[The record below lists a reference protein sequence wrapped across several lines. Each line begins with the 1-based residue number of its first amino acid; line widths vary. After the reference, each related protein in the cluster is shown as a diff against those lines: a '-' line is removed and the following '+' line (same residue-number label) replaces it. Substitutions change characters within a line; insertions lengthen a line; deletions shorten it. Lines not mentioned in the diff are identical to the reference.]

1 MKILSVFRTISAI
14 PFDEN
19 LTVATLAI
27 SVRNPKA
34 VFRSEPSFSVTSGIV
49 EREREREKKR
59 AGGKAMELP
68 RFQHI
73 KSWLTRWFMNWVP
86 VMVFG
91 LL

>member
-27 SVRNPKA
+27 SVSNPKA

-49 EREREREKKR
+49 ERERERERLREREKGL
-59 AGGKAMELP
+59 AGKLW
-68 RFQHI
+68 
-73 KSWLTRWFMNWVP
+73 SS
-86 VMVFG
+86 
-91 LL
+91 